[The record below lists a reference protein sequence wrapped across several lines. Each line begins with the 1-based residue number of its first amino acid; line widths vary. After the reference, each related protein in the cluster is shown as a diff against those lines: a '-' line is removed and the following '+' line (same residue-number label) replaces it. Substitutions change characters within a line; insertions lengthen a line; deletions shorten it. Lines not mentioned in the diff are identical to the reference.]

1 MRIFHFIL
9 WIILSTPFYAQEEV
23 YKDTVETEKAKVDHF
38 GYGSVEIRIGTYNGV
53 GCGFNYVYNEEF
65 SLRLEMVVGLK
76 RAENT
81 PSDYSTGLN
90 FAPRDGLFGVQ
101 LLGGMIFDL
110 SGNGKVRMNFQVGGG
125 YYGHSETTNWEKNS
139 VSGVSN
145 LLYENYNYEQVHTNF
160 VGFVLAPR
168 FEFAFIPFF
177 GVTFTPTMMLSK
189 HLNYFGVQIG
199 IMGGKIRRKTKR

>member
-9 WIILSTPFYAQEEV
+9 WIILSIPFYAQEEV

-38 GYGSVEIRIGTYNGV
+38 GYGSVEFRIANFSGI

-65 SLRLEMVVGLK
+65 SLRVDMVFGFK
-76 RAENT
+76 RAQNV
-81 PSDYSTGLN
+81 PSDYSAGLN
-90 FAPRDGLFGVQ
+90 FTPRDGLYGIQ

-125 YYGHSETTNWEKNS
+125 YYNHSEVTNWEKNS
-139 VSGVSN
+139 VSGLDGLFN
-145 LLYENYNYEQVHTNF
+145 DNYDYEVIRTKL
-160 VGFVLAPR
+160 VGFILAPR
-168 FEFAFIPFF
+168 FEFAFIPSF
-177 GVTFTPTMMLSK
+177 GISFTPTIMISK
-189 HLNYFGVQIG
+189 QINYYGIQIG